1 MSTFIHP
8 TDYDATVHRDILD
21 SVTRSDASLLE
32 ICEDRAI
39 AEMRSYMSGRYDCD
53 AIFSAGIEVEQ
64 GEDGT
69 ERITDHR
76 HPLILMMAIDIAVY
90 HLFSIHNPQKMSQIR
105 IDRYNRAIEWLHQ
118 VSRMQIAIEGAPTL
132 SPDETASAAPMRFVS
147 NPKRHNHL

>member
-1 MSTFIHP
+1 MNHFILP

-32 ICEDRAI
+32 ICEDRAVS
-39 AEMRSYMSGRYDCD
+39 EMRSYMSGRYDCD
-53 AIFSAGIEVEQ
+53 QIFAAQ
-64 GEDGT
+64 GAD
-69 ERITDHR
+69 R

-90 HLFSIHNPQKMSQIR
+90 HLFCIHNPQKMSQIR
-105 IDRYNRAIEWLHQ
+105 QDRYNRAIEWLRQ
-118 VSRMQIAIEGAPTL
+118 VSRMQIAIDGAPTL

>member
-1 MSTFIHP
+1 MNNFIHP

-32 ICEDRAI
+32 ICEDRAV

-53 AIFSAGIEVEQ
+53 QIFSADVEVTQ
-64 GEDGT
+64 CDDGT
-69 ERITDHR
+69 ERVTDHR

-105 IDRYNRAIEWLHQ
+105 IDRYNRAIEWLQQ
-118 VSRMQIAIEGAPTL
+118 VSKMQIAIEGAPTL
-132 SPDETASAAPMRFVS
+132 SPEETASAAPMRFVS